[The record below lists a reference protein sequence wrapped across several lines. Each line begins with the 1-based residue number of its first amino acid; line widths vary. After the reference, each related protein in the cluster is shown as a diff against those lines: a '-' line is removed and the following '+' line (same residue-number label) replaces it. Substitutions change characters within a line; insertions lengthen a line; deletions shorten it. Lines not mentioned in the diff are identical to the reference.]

1 VKDEAFR
8 LMEELEDDY
17 WWYRARRGIVG
28 DLVSRAVNPEATV
41 VDYGCGTGGIA
52 RELRQRG
59 YRVIAAD
66 VSDRALDA
74 CRRHGLETMDLRKQP
89 VQPEMAGAFVLGD
102 VLEHVQDDVA
112 LLRDVRGALR
122 EDGRVIATVPAYQ
135 FLWSGE
141 DYVSNHVRRYGRRQ
155 LVEAFER
162 AGFVVD
168 RATFFNALLFPAIAL
183 DTLHKRMFRPEAMF
197 RSDIGPLPGWLN
209 RFLYWVFSSERL
221 WLRHLGFPFGASL
234 LLVATKPRSAA

>member
-1 VKDEAFR
+1 MKDEAFT
-8 LMEELEDDY
+8 LMEELEEDY
-17 WWYRARRGIVG
+17 WWYRARRGIVA
-28 DLVSRAVNPEATV
+28 DWVSREVSAETTV
-41 VDYGCGTGGIA
+41 VDYGCGTGGIS

-59 YRVIAAD
+59 FRLIAAD
-66 VSDRALDA
+66 VSERALKV
-74 CRRHGLETMDLRKQP
+74 CRRHGLETLDLRKQALWP
-89 VQPEMAGAFVLGD
+89 GMAGAFVLGD

-112 LLRDVRGALR
+112 LLHEVRTALH

-141 DYVSNHVRRYGRRQ
+141 DFVSDHVRRYGRRQ
-155 LVEAFER
+155 LIQVFQR

-183 DTLHKRMFRPEAMF
+183 DTLHKRMFRPEALF
-197 RSDIGPLPGWLN
+197 RSDIKPLPGWLN
-209 RFLYWVFSSERL
+209 QSLYRVFSSERW

-234 LLVATKPRSAA
+234 LLTATKQR